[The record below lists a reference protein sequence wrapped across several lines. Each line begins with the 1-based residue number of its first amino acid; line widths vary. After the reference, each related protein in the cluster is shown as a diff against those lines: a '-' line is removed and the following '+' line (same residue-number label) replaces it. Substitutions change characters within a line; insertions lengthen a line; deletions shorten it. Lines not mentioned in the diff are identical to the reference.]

1 MKRKC
6 QNFLNIETVKTLF
19 YSTKDFEQPFLEAA
33 GGRHKDVSFIR
44 EALSIQTVNK
54 AKGFDVISIFAGDDA
69 SSNVIAELYQTG
81 VRFIAIRAAGY
92 DNVDI
97 KKAREL
103 GIAVANAPAYSPYAI
118 AEHAVTLMLA
128 LNRKI
133 TTADNQVHHQ
143 NFTVSNLVG
152 FDLNRKI
159 VGIIG
164 VGKIGSILVK
174 IMHGFGCRLLGYD
187 VRQNKELNEEYKLE
201 YVDLGALCREA
212 DIISIHTSLTP
223 HTKYMLNSKL
233 VNLMKR
239 GVMIIN
245 TSRGGCVNTADIIAG
260 LENGHIGYYGAD
272 VYENER
278 GVFFYDYSDKEIRDP
293 MLKKLLSLPNV
304 LLTPHQAFATQ
315 EALFNIAEAT
325 FDHIDCWENG
335 QDSENELT
343 RASYEIALQHQQL
356 CNTTKN

>member
-1 MKRKC
+1 MR
-6 QNFLNIETVKTLF
+6 TLF
-19 YSTKDFEQPFLEAA
+19 YSTKEFEQPFLEAA
-33 GGRHKDVSFIR
+33 GGRVKDVSFIR
-44 EALSIQTVNK
+44 ESLSIQTVCK
-54 AKGFDVISIFAGDDA
+54 AKGFDIISIFTGDDA
-69 SSNVIAELYQTG
+69 SSNVIAALYQIG

-103 GIAVANAPAYSPYAI
+103 GIIVANAPEYSPYAI
-118 AEHAVTLMLA
+118 AEHAVTLISA

-133 TTADNQVHHQ
+133 IIADRQVHHQ
-143 NFTVSNLVG
+143 NFTVDNLVG
-152 FDLNRKI
+152 FDLNRKT

-164 VGKIGSILVK
+164 VGKIGSVMVK

-187 VRQNKELNEEYKLE
+187 ILENEELKVKYGLG
-201 YVDLGALCREA
+201 YVDLPTLCREA
-212 DIISIHTSLTP
+212 HIISIHTCLTP
-223 HTKYMLNSKL
+223 QTKYMLNGKL

-278 GVFFYDYSDKEIRDP
+278 GVFFYDYSGKEIRDP
-293 MLKKLLSLPNV
+293 MLKKLLSMPNV
-304 LLTPHQAFATQ
+304 LITPHQAFATQ
-315 EALFNIAEAT
+315 EALRNIASAT
-325 FDHIDCWENG
+325 FDHIYCWENS
-335 QDSENELT
+335 QDSKNELT
-343 RASYEIALQHQQL
+343 RALYETDLQHQQL
-356 CNTTKN
+356 CSVIKT